1 MIRTLIYILA
11 PFLVLSCKT
20 NSIDMPEKPDN
31 LISKNEMVEI
41 IYDMSLITSA
51 KGVNKKI
58 IESKGIVPED
68 YVFKK
73 QGIDS
78 LQFALSSE
86 YYAYN
91 LKTYE
96 DIYNKV
102 RIKLNSDKTHYNLI
116 VEAEQKIKDS
126 INKAKREEIDSLR
139 KIGKT
144 PINKPIKIESSEMK
158 RLLKSAD
165 TSQISTHQ

>member
-1 MIRTLIYILA
+1 MKRILI
-11 PFLVLSCKT
+11 FLLIFSALSCKT
-20 NSIDMPEKPDN
+20 NNIDKPERPDN

-58 IESKGIVPED
+58 IESKGIVPQD

-73 QGIDS
+73 HNIDS
-78 LQFALSSE
+78 LQFALSNE

-91 LKTYE
+91 LKVYE

-102 RIKLNSDKTHYNLI
+102 RIKLNSDKTHFNTI
-116 VEAEQKIKDS
+116 VEAEQKVKDS
-126 INKAKREEIDSLR
+126 INKAKRKELDS
-139 KIGKT
+139 
-144 PINKPIKIESSEMK
+144 INKNRQPSEIKRIKVGSNDVQ
-158 RLLKSAD
+158 RHLKKTD